1 MTYNE
6 LKKIARPHIRENDV
20 LPSNSFLLLVQLHIP
35 FKNEKQCE
43 EDYGGKMN
51 PLYNSPAFLLIKSK
65 TKTLYFNSA
74 SKYWNFYIF
83 HEISHYILGHESDSA
98 QNELDADMLACCLAA
113 PIENLPTTIKTARDL
128 STLCQIPIDKAE
140 VYWNEIK
147 EHLSKRNPLSKHKV
161 IIVGMACVA
170 ILLLSAAGFISA
182 RVPSDQ
188 EIAPTVNSA
197 VSNAT
202 IHTSSPN
209 QQTAQIQTQTVVVT
223 ISGTKYHLSDC
234 RYVKKKTNLTTTN
247 IDDAIQ
253 QGYAPCKVC
262 IK

>member
-6 LKKIARPHIRENDV
+6 LKKIAQPHIRENDV

-51 PLYNSPAFLLIKSK
+51 PLYNSPAFLLITSK
-65 TKTLYFNSA
+65 TKTLYFNST
-74 SKYWNFYIF
+74 SKYWNFYVF
-83 HEISHYILGHESDSA
+83 HEIAHYILGHETDST

-113 PIENLPTTIKTARDL
+113 PIENLPTTLKTARDL
-128 STLCQIPIDKAE
+128 STSCQIPIDKAE

-147 EHLSKRNPLSKHKV
+147 ERLSKRKSPTKYKTIILGVMSVVMLSF
-161 IIVGMACVA
+161 IVVGT
-170 ILLLSAAGFISA
+170 ISS
-182 RVPSDQ
+182 RTPFNQ
-188 EIAPTVNSA
+188 EITQTVNSG

-202 IHTSSPN
+202 IHTSSSEQKN
-209 QQTAQIQTQTVVVT
+209 SQNQTVVVT
-223 ISGTKYHLSDC
+223 ISGTKYHLSSC

-247 IDDAIQ
+247 IVNAIQ

>member
-6 LKKIARPHIRENDV
+6 LKKIAQPHIRENDV
-20 LPSNSFLLLVQLHIP
+20 LPSNAFLLLVQLHIP

-43 EDYGGKMN
+43 EDYDGKMN
-51 PLYNSPAFLLIKSK
+51 PLYNSPAFLLIKGK
-65 TKTLYFNSA
+65 TKTLYFNSN

-83 HEISHYILGHESDSA
+83 HEISHYILGHETDSA

-113 PIENLPTTIKTARDL
+113 PAENLPTTLKTARDL

-147 EHLSKRNPLSKHKV
+147 EHLPKRNPSAKHKTIILGVMSVAMLFLIV
-161 IIVGMACVA
+161 IGI
-170 ILLLSAAGFISA
+170 ISSRA
-182 RVPSDQ
+182 PYNQ
-188 EIAPTVNSA
+188 EIAPTVNSE
-197 VSNAT
+197 VPNTT
-202 IHTSSPN
+202 IHTSSPK
-209 QQTAQIQTQTVVVT
+209 QQDIQTQTVVVT

-234 RYVKKKTNLTTTN
+234 RYVKKKTNLTTTS

-253 QGYAPCKVC
+253 QGYTPCKVC